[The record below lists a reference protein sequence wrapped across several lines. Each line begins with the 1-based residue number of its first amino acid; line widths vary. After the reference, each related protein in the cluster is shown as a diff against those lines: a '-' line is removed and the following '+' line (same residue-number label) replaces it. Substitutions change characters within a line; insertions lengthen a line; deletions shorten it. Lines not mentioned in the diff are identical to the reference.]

1 MMKTLIRG
9 FKTALKGDLLVWAIL
24 LGFSAIVYML
34 QQIF

>member
-9 FKTALKGDLLVWAIL
+9 FMIILKGELLMWAIL
-24 LGFSAIVYML
+24 LGFSVIIFAL